1 MVEWSR
7 WFLSGLP
14 LFVLTAI
21 GTHLVV
27 SSSQTLF
34 HYGLGHHRIGG
45 IFYRNHI
52 RFHHTHYA
60 KGHLVSSIYRR
71 NQGNNTPY
79 FLIPTIVVAGGMYL
93 VLPFNLFAVMA
104 AACVVSFG
112 AHVYLDKQYHA
123 EGSILAR
130 FAWFRRKQQ
139 LHFVHHLHANSN
151 FAVIDFFW
159 DRVLGTYRSPDVD
172 VRQT

>member
-1 MVEWSR
+1 MVELGR
-7 WFLSGLP
+7 WLLSELP
-14 LFVLTAI
+14 LIALTAI
-21 GTHLVV
+21 CTHLVV
-27 SSSQTLF
+27 SSGQTLF
-34 HYGLGHHRIGG
+34 HYGFGHHRVGG

-60 KGHLVSSIYRR
+60 KGHLVSTIYRR

-79 FLIPTIVVAGGMYL
+79 FLIPAVVVAGGMYL
-93 VLPFNLFAVMA
+93 VLPFNLFVAMT
-104 AACVVSFG
+104 AACAVSFG
-112 AHVYLDKQYHA
+112 AHVFLDKQYHA
-123 EGSILAR
+123 ERTRLAR

-159 DRVLGTYRSPDVD
+159 DKLLRTYRDPDMD
-172 VRQT
+172 GR

>member
-1 MVEWSR
+1 MVEWAR
-7 WFLSGLP
+7 WFLPGPP

-21 GTHLVV
+21 CTHLVV

-52 RFHHTHYA
+52 RFHHTQYA
-60 KGHLVSSIYRR
+60 KGHLVSSTYRG
-71 NQGNNTPY
+71 NDGNNTPY
-79 FLIPTIVVAGGMYL
+79 FLIPTILVAGAMFL
-93 VLPFNLFAVMA
+93 VLPFTLFVVMTA
-104 AACVVSFG
+104 ASATSFI

-123 EGSILAR
+123 EGSKLGR

-159 DRVLGTYRSPDVD
+159 DRVLGTYRSPDTN
-172 VRQT
+172 VR

>member
-1 MVEWSR
+1 MVEWAEQ
-7 WFLSGLP
+7 FLSHLP
-14 LFVLTAI
+14 LFILTAI
-21 GTHLVV
+21 CTHLVL

-52 RFHHTHYA
+52 KFHHTYYA
-60 KGHLVSSIYRR
+60 RGHLVSSTYRGAK
-71 NQGNNTPY
+71 GNNTPY
-79 FLIPTIVVAGGMYL
+79 FFIPTIIVAGGVFL
-93 VLPFNLFAVMA
+93 VLPFDLFVVVTA
-104 AACVVSFG
+104 ASAASFY
-112 AHVYLDKQYHA
+112 AHVYLDKEYHV
-123 EGSILAR
+123 EGSNLAG

-159 DRVLGTYRSPDVD
+159 DRVLGTYRSPDMD
-172 VRQT
+172 AR